1 MNNLTDLPQLL
12 ENGLRFT
19 LGAGTAL
26 VDSLQDTQKRET
38 TLNRLQTDFSG
49 LSQEW
54 VDRGTQTE
62 QEARQFVETLLA
74 SSGIPNFNAPAS
86 TATVTTTATPVPHS
100 LQDDLKELTAQVI
113 ALREILEENLPPTP

>member
-1 MNNLTDLPQLL
+1 MNNATDLPQLL

-26 VDSLQDTQKRET
+26 MDSLQDTEKRET
-38 TLNRLQTDFSG
+38 TLNRLQTDFDG

-74 SSGIPNFNAPAS
+74 GSGLPNFNAPAS
-86 TATVTTTATPVPHS
+86 TATVTTTATAVPHTV
-100 LQDDLKELTAQVI
+100 QDDLKELTAQII
-113 ALREILEENLPPTP
+113 ALREALEENLTPSS

>member
-1 MNNLTDLPQLL
+1 MNNLTDLPQLF

-26 VDSLQDTQKRET
+26 VDSLQDTEKRET
-38 TLNRLQTDFSG
+38 TLNRLQTDFNG

-62 QEARQFVETLLA
+62 QEARQFVESLLA
-74 SSGIPNFNAPAS
+74 SSGIPNLSAPAS
-86 TATVTTTATPVPHS
+86 TATVTTTATPVPHT

-113 ALREILEENLPPTP
+113 ALRQALEENLPAS

>member
-1 MNNLTDLPQLL
+1 MNNATDLPQLL

-26 VDSLQDTQKRET
+26 MDSLQDTEKRET
-38 TLNRLQTDFSG
+38 TLNRLQTDFDG

-62 QEARQFVETLLA
+62 QEARQFVESLLA
-74 SSGIPNFNAPAS
+74 GSGLPNFSAPAS
-86 TATVTTTATPVPHS
+86 TATVTTTATAVPHTV
-100 LQDDLKELTAQVI
+100 QDDLKELTAQII
-113 ALREILEENLPPTP
+113 ALREALEENLTPSS

>member
-1 MNNLTDLPQLL
+1 MNNLTDLPQLF

-26 VDSLQDTQKRET
+26 VDSLQDTEKRET
-38 TLNRLQTDFSG
+38 TLKRLQTDFTG

-62 QEARQFVETLLA
+62 QEARQFVESLLA
-74 SSGIPNFNAPAS
+74 NSGMPNFNAPAS

-113 ALREILEENLPPTP
+113 ALRQALEQSLPPS